1 MKKVYLDQCVVSH
14 LCADPDRPWQ
24 GTKVGGVL
32 AEGMARKSCEVWV
45 SPAHVLE
52 TLLCADYEPGGRL
65 VPSAKLD
72 MRLRL
77 ARTLL
82 ELCEAKRMFPSYEF
96 LLVREFM
103 EFLRQLAPDCL
114 RTDRIFKM
122 LERMNQQNYLGI
134 LALLVAYPRLD
145 RPEAVEKIVRS
156 KITSQLLQSR
166 FTRDP
171 AVFVG
176 QVIECATEF
185 RLTAD
190 DLWKE
195 FDSRPLADLQAEIA
209 ANLAAA
215 VKLTGPAKTALQKN
229 KPMIAD
235 SYGAAEIGECLNAVF
250 EDFYLLLM
258 TFDIYALK
266 QNWETVCQ
274 RIGKKLGMPKSL
286 ALADE
291 TGCLGEMVSAEG
303 LGHFFR
309 HVSRGELLSPRIVNQ
324 IVIGE
329 LEMCLNKGEVPTGGL
344 GFDAEHAAMLMN
356 ADVFITTDTR
366 LENLAR
372 RAAQMVKDATRGQHT
387 VAVVGDADEL
397 AAEIR

>member
-1 MKKVYLDQCVVSH
+1 MRCEPPQRK
-14 LCADPDRPWQ
+14 PDRPWHE
-24 GTKVGGVL
+24 TKIGRVL
-32 AEGMARKSCEVWV
+32 AEGTARKSCEVWV

-65 VPSAKLD
+65 VPSEKLD
-72 MRLRL
+72 KRLRL

-82 ELCEAKRMFPSYEF
+82 DLCEAKRMFPSYEF

-103 EFLRQLAPDCL
+103 DFLRQLAPACL

-122 LERMNQQNYLGI
+122 LERMNQQTFIGI

-145 RPEAVEKIVRS
+145 RPEAVEKVIRS
-156 KITSQLLQSR
+156 KVTSQLLQSR
-166 FTRDP
+166 FTRAP
-171 AVFVG
+171 AAFVG
-176 QVIECATEF
+176 QVIECAKEF

-195 FDSRPLADLQAEIA
+195 FDSRPLADLQAEIE
-209 ANLAAA
+209 ANLSAA

-235 SYGAAEIGECLNAVF
+235 AYGGAEIGECLNAVF

-258 TFDIYALK
+258 TFDIFALK
-266 QNWETVCQ
+266 QNWESICQ
-274 RIGKKLGMPKSL
+274 RIGKNVSMPKSL

-291 TGCLGEMVSAEG
+291 AGCMDEKVSAEG
-303 LGHFFR
+303 LGQFFR

-329 LEMCLNKGEVPTGGL
+329 IEMCLNKGEVPTGGL

-356 ADVFITTDTR
+356 ADVFITTDNR
-366 LENLAR
+366 LENLAK
-372 RAAQMVKDATRGQHT
+372 RAAQMVKDATMGRHT
-387 VAVVGDADEL
+387 VAVVRDADEL
-397 AAEIR
+397 AGA